1 MCASFIPASASPFA
15 GAAAFA
21 QPTPAP
27 AAQQPLFSAFSPHVF
42 SQALARRVPVF
53 LLIGETR
60 AAFND
65 PSLRAQ
71 LSAQTVPAQLL
82 PGQRPDVELLC
93 QRAAAL
99 FSGEGALP
107 LCALLL
113 ENGLPFLAAP
123 LPPEGFSLDAQRLL
137 VWLTHAGRR
146 FAQNRAAFARQA
158 QDVLRSFSAPSLTKP
173 YLPKDAAHDL
183 LRSIL
188 AAQDS
193 INGGFGKVK
202 APHVPLLRFL
212 SHQASGGNRDA
223 YAALDRALQAMK
235 TGALHDPV
243 DGLYFRATL
252 TQDWRVF
259 IPEKPLCVN
268 ALIAMTLMEN
278 GERGDALRMLSA
290 LADHFSLPG
299 GFLAPAL
306 RADKSR
312 YTFTPEQVCAL
323 LGSEEGLRA
332 CRLLGLLRQHRSSD
346 PAVAPSR
353 FSPPPPPPGR
363 PSLDAPKQPLAP
375 VLPPDLTAEDAAFLR
390 RVWPVL
396 ARGRAAR
403 TSEAPVSPMLTMDA
417 ALAAA
422 VLAACGQRTGES
434 RFTQSALRTVHA
446 LLSTMPDASMPGALP
461 AVSIPRPV
469 PAASSCGAAAA
480 LSLALLTLARD
491 EPGGALAATGLRLLG
506 STLHAFVRPD
516 GMVMHTPAN
525 GAAFFPRV
533 PAIFDGELPSPAA
546 LLVHA
551 LRAAKPLRPDAPY
564 GDAIDTI
571 YAAAAPY
578 LKHEPMACAGLIDA
592 INRASTTQ

>member
-1 MCASFIPASASPFA
+1 MCASFFPSPMPPRA
-15 GAAAFA
+15 GAAAFSP
-21 QPTPAP
+21 QPPDA
-27 AAQQPLFSAFSPHVF
+27 AAQAPLFFPFSPHVF
-42 SQALARRVPVF
+42 SQALSRRVPVF

-60 AAFND
+60 AAFDD

-71 LSAQTVPAQLL
+71 LTAQTAPAQLL

-99 FSGEGALP
+99 YSGEGALP

-113 ENGLPFLAAP
+113 QNGLPFLAAP
-123 LPPEGFSLDAQRLL
+123 LPPEGFALDAQRLL

-146 FAQNRAAFARQA
+146 FTQNHAAFARQA
-158 QDVLRSFSAPSLTKP
+158 QDVLRSFSAPPLTKP

-183 LRSIL
+183 LRCIL
-188 AAQDS
+188 SAQDGV
-193 INGGFGKVK
+193 NGGFGKVK
-202 APHVPLLRFL
+202 APHVPLLRVL

-223 YAALDRALQAMK
+223 YAALDGALRAMK

-259 IPEKPLCVN
+259 IPEKPLGVN
-268 ALIAMTLMEN
+268 ALIALTLMEN
-278 GERGDALRMLSA
+278 AERGDALRMLSA
-290 LADHFSLPG
+290 IADRFSLPG

-312 YTFTPEQVCAL
+312 YTFTPEQVCSL

-346 PAVAPSR
+346 PAVSPSR
-353 FSPPPPPPGR
+353 FSPPPPSPGR

-375 VLPPDLTAEDAAFLR
+375 VLPPDLIAEDAAFLR
-390 RVWPVL
+390 RVWPHL

-403 TSEAPVSPMLTMDA
+403 TSEAPVSPILTMDA
-417 ALAAA
+417 ALAAYA
-422 VLAACGQRTGES
+422 LATCGQRTGEA
-434 RFTQSALRTVHA
+434 RFAQSALRTVHA

-461 AVSIPRPV
+461 AVSLPRPV

-480 LSLALLTLARD
+480 LSLALLTLAKA
-491 EPGGALAATGLRLLG
+491 EPAGALAATGLRLLG

-516 GMVMHTPAN
+516 GMVMHTPEDSV
-525 GAAFFPRV
+525 AFFPRV

-551 LRAAKPLRPDAPY
+551 LAAAKRLRPDAPY

-578 LKHEPMACAGLIDA
+578 MKHEPMACAGLIDA
-592 INRASTTQ
+592 FMRAI